1 MRIDPVIA
9 TIVAVLLA
17 VAIVYPLL
25 HRDDS

>member
-1 MRIDPVIA
+1 MSIDPVIA
-9 TIVAVLLA
+9 TILAVVLA